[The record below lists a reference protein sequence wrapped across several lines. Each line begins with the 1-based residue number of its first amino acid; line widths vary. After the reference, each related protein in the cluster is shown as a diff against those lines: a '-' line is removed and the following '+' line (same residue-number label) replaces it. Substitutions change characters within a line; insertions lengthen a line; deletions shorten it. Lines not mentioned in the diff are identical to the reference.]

1 MKKMRTIILVAALC
15 GLSGCATTNKDP
27 LEGINRGIYKFND
40 VADRYA
46 MKPVAKAYKAVAPTP
61 VRTGISNFFSNL
73 GTLTTVVNDLLQ
85 LKFAQAFSD
94 AGRFVINTTFG
105 LAGFVD
111 VASMDKIEKHNE
123 DFGQTLGYWGV
134 GSGAYLVLP
143 ILGPS
148 SVRDAGGLVV
158 DTITSDP
165 ITYLHNIGEVRTY
178 NQFRAVQLLDKRTQL
193 LDATDLVDNASIDP
207 YAFMRDAYLQR
218 RASQVQDGL
227 VPQELLQDEFQPADD
242 EPATPADKQSAT
254 PVDIQQSAV
263 EPSAP
268 AEIITTDAV
277 VTAPAEVSAN
287 DVTAVLAD
295 QASGQVPMQPVQAEA
310 TPADMHVETQPQI
323 EQQVSLESHVNAQ
336 ALPPLQA
343 PETEA
348 VDATV
353 SAVENTPSQDAQPV
367 SNATSQPE
375 AVMGQTEET
384 PTQMSAVDLTLQALE
399 ADK

>member
-1 MKKMRTIILVAALC
+1 MLTSINEVIHTSYVGDTGYLSALERLLNIMTNMKKLRAVVLVAVLF
-15 GLSGCATTNKDP
+15 GVSGCATTNKDP

-105 LAGFVD
+105 IAGFID
-111 VASMDKIEKHNE
+111 VAGMDNIPKHQE

-148 SVRDAGGLVV
+148 SVRDASGLVI
-158 DTITSDP
+158 DTVTSDP
-165 ITYLHNIGEVRTY
+165 IQYLHNIGQVRTY
-178 NQFRAVQLLDKRTQL
+178 NQVRAVQLVDRRTQL

-218 RASQVQDGL
+218 RASLVQDGL
-227 VPQELLQDEFQPADD
+227 VPQELLQDEFEPADD
-242 EPATPADKQSAT
+242 DTPE
-254 PVDIQQSAV
+254 QQPGQA
-263 EPSAP
+263 PSSS
-268 AEIITTDAV
+268 TDAV
-277 VTAPAEVSAN
+277 LLQSTAPIDG
-287 DVTAVLAD
+287 DVEGAAVLETEPAAQSEQTQLEQTVDVAEQAVIAETTAELSESAD
-295 QASGQVPMQPVQAEA
+295 SSS
-310 TPADMHVETQPQI
+310 VE
-323 EQQVSLESHVNAQ
+323 LE
-336 ALPPLQA
+336 ALPPLLEQA
-343 PETEA
+343 DQSSEEVPVVES
-348 VDATV
+348 DA
-353 SAVENTPSQDAQPV
+353 SAVIAGIDETLLIVDTAPVAAQ
-367 SNATSQPE
+367 
-375 AVMGQTEET
+375 
-384 PTQMSAVDLTLQALE
+384 
-399 ADK
+399 

>member
-1 MKKMRTIILVAALC
+1 MTNMKKLRAIVLIAVLSGV
-15 GLSGCATTNKDP
+15 SGCATTNKDP

-105 LAGFVD
+105 IAGFID
-111 VASMDKIEKHNE
+111 VASMDNVPKHQE

-148 SVRDAGGLVV
+148 TVRDAGGLVV
-158 DTITSDP
+158 DTVTSDP
-165 ITYLHNIGEVRTY
+165 IQYLHNIGQVRTY
-178 NQFRAVQLLDKRTQL
+178 NQVRLVQLVDRRTQL

-218 RASQVQDGL
+218 RASLIQDGL
-227 VPQELLQDEFQPADD
+227 VPQDLLQDEFEPADED
-242 EPATPADKQSAT
+242 APAQSSQPSSSSADAVLLQSAAPIDG
-254 PVDIQQSAV
+254 PVEQAEAV
-263 EPSAP
+263 ESSAP
-268 AEIITTDAV
+268 AA
-277 VTAPAEVSAN
+277 
-287 DVTAVLAD
+287 
-295 QASGQVPMQPVQAEA
+295 QVQAEPTIEA
-310 TPADMHVETQPQI
+310 TDATAAVLPATESNEFIETAPQST
-323 EQQVSLESHVNAQ
+323 E
-336 ALPPLQA
+336 ALPPLLEQA
-343 PETEA
+343 GQTGEDVP
-348 VDATV
+348 V
-353 SAVENTPSQDAQPV
+353 VENDTAALVAGVDETLLTVEAAAPAAQ
-367 SNATSQPE
+367 
-375 AVMGQTEET
+375 
-384 PTQMSAVDLTLQALE
+384 
-399 ADK
+399 